1 MTRSIASTLVLLGV
15 AGAAAFGHA
24 HPFGDPRSGRG
35 ESTGSPL
42 ANAEIPAQAKAV
54 LLSKCA
60 DCHSA
65 ETRRPVYARLA
76 PGSWLIERDIMEAR
90 KHMDLSHWQEL
101 SVDQQEVLEA
111 EIAQQAKLGRM
122 PPLQYRLLHWNAR
135 LSPGDV
141 EAFGHLRQSVET
153 SSEAGTQ
160 GGDPVHG
167 KLVFEKHCTG
177 CHAMDRDR
185 EGPRLGNVLGRKAAA
200 VPAFRYSDALKNAG
214 FVWNESRLDR
224 WLADPDRLVP
234 NNAMSVDLP
243 KASDRRDIIAFLSQ
257 ETAGNAWHK

>member
-65 ETRRPVYARLA
+65 ETRWPVYARLA
-76 PGSWLIERDIMEAR
+76 PGSWLIERDIIEAR

-167 KLVFEKHCTG
+167 SWFSRSIARDATPWTG
-177 CHAMDRDR
+177 TARVRALGTSWVGRQLRC
-185 EGPRLGNVLGRKAAA
+185 PRFATPTHLRM
-200 VPAFRYSDALKNAG
+200 PALCGTNPGSIGGLLTPTGLY
-214 FVWNESRLDR
+214 
-224 WLADPDRLVP
+224 PTMP
-234 NNAMSVDLP
+234 
-243 KASDRRDIIAFLSQ
+243 
-257 ETAGNAWHK
+257 